1 MRVTKQNNERG
12 NNAKQKIKDDYS
24 FALQWWIHGMYIKIQ
39 DSANSNVTQAQTRYF
54 LNDPQLRA
62 IIDLPV

>member
-1 MRVTKQNNERG
+1 
-12 NNAKQKIKDDYS
+12 
-24 FALQWWIHGMYIKIQ
+24 MYIKIQ